1 MASASGVAA
10 ARSRGWRGLVGTLLA
25 IAALAG
31 SAPSHAQSRMT
42 LAASPAERCLSP
54 SAAERTKPDYPP
66 ELLRL
71 KRGASFEVEFVFAG
85 PESAPD
91 VRFLGDPDAEY
102 RDAVKAYAKQLR
114 VPCMDKAGPPV
125 TLKQGFD
132 FVPNDGRKVA
142 WTTPAEP
149 LDSQRREQ
157 LLCVASDAAAK
168 PVYPEDMLRAG
179 RQGTVVARI
188 RFVAADR
195 APDVEILDNGGGR
208 HFGDNVSRFVA
219 TMRMP
224 CLHDAPVEMMMHYRF
239 VIDGA
244 NRAVL
249 NDLELKSFLATV
261 RPVSPG
267 TAFFDTHAMKCPFD
281 VRLTWQQPYE
291 PNLIAELEEDVPARH
306 AFLDWMAQR
315 EFDLAPRA
323 ANMLL
328 GQQMIIHVPCVRIDL

>member
-1 MASASGVAA
+1 MGGASCAA
-10 ARSRGWRGLVGTLLA
+10 TARRQGWRGLAGALLA
-25 IAALAG
+25 LAALAG
-31 SAPSHAQSRMT
+31 SIPAQAQSRMT

-54 SAAERTKPDYPP
+54 AVAERVKPVYPA

-71 KRGASFEVEFVFAG
+71 KRGASFEAEFVFAG
-85 PESAPD
+85 PESAPA
-91 VRFLGDPDAEY
+91 VRFVNDPDPEY
-102 RDAVKAYAKQLR
+102 RDAVEAYAKQLR

-142 WTTPAEP
+142 WTTPSEP
-149 LDSQRREQ
+149 VDSQRRQQ
-157 LLCVASDAAAK
+157 LRCVVSDANARPDY
-168 PVYPEDMLRAG
+168 PVDLLRAG
-179 RQGTVVARI
+179 RQGTVVARV

-195 APDVEILDNGGGR
+195 PPEVEILDNGGGR
-208 HFGDNVSRFVA
+208 RFGENVAGFA
-219 TMRMP
+219 EAMRMP

-244 NRAVL
+244 GRPVL
-249 NDLELKSFLATV
+249 NDLDLKSFLASV
-261 RPVSPG
+261 KPVAPG
-267 TAFFDTHAMKCPFD
+267 SAFFETRTMKCPFD

-315 EFDLAPRA
+315 QFDLPPRQT
-323 ANMLL
+323 NLLL
-328 GQQMIIHVPCVRIDL
+328 GQQTVVHIPCVTIDL